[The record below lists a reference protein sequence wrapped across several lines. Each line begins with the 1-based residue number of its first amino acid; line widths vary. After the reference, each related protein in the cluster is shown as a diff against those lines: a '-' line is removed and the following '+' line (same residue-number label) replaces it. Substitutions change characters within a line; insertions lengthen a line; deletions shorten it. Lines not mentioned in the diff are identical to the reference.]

1 MMKKFIYI
9 SGIVLI
15 NLQLMGVIFKVNHW
29 PGAGIM
35 LTLSILLMVLLFF
48 PIALVTSYNQ
58 HKEKAQLHL
67 YLIAYVTIA
76 IELAGM
82 LFKIMH
88 WPGAS
93 YFLYIGLP
101 LPFLLFLPFY
111 LRYHNKM
118 KVKSD
123 KNFFGVIF
131 FMIYMAV
138 ISSFLALDATKDVY
152 ESFIPQIEKSVK
164 ESHLFDVKSDQSYQ
178 LLIKNTENESEIE
191 HLKAL
196 NSSADNLC
204 KILEDAKHEI
214 IISASKVNKELIS
227 KETYDY
233 YDLKDLYKKGNTV
246 SFINQK
252 GDNSKDNLIENK
264 LIDFENAIKDLSE
277 RNKFNE
283 IMNYENP
290 YALALIRNN
299 VHENQF
305 KEKSMIENLAALSFM
320 QNRVRFIEYQI
331 LNKLQN

>member
-1 MMKKFIYI
+1 MKKLIYI
-9 SGIVLI
+9 SGIILI

-29 PGAGIM
+29 PGAGILLM
-35 LTLSILLMVLLFF
+35 LSVLLMVLLFF
-48 PIALVTSYNQ
+48 PIALTVSYKQ
-58 HKEKAQLHL
+58 HKDKSQLHL
-67 YLIAYVTIA
+67 YIIAYITIA
-76 IELAGM
+76 IEFLGM

-93 YFLYIGLP
+93 MFIFIGLP

-138 ISSFLALDATKDVY
+138 ISSFLALDASKEVY
-152 ESFIPQIEKSVK
+152 ESFIPQIEKSAS
-164 ESHLFDVKSDQSYQ
+164 ESRLFDEKNNQSYNI
-178 LLIKNTENESEIE
+178 LIKNTDNESEIE
-191 HLKAL
+191 NLKAL
-196 NSSADNLC
+196 NASADNLC
-204 KILEDAKHEI
+204 EILEDAKREI
-214 IISASKVNKELIS
+214 ILAASKVNKELIAT
-227 KETYDY
+227 ETYDY

-246 SFINQK
+246 SFVNQK
-252 GDNSKDNLIENK
+252 ADNSKENLIEIK

-277 RNKFNE
+277 KNKFNE

-299 VHENQF
+299 MHENQF

-331 LNKLQN
+331 LSKLQN